1 MSERKKTKPT
11 AIKCILEQFF
21 KEHEGQRE
29 LLQSQIVKYWD
40 QIMPEGSGEYTR
52 PITIKNKQLIIGVTN
67 SAWLHEVTLNKNTI
81 IKNLEKLIKTED
93 IIDIRFKISV

>member
-1 MSERKKTKPT
+1 
-11 AIKCILEQFF
+11 
-21 KEHEGQRE
+21 
-29 LLQSQIVKYWD
+29 
-40 QIMPEGSGEYTR
+40 MPEGSGEYTR